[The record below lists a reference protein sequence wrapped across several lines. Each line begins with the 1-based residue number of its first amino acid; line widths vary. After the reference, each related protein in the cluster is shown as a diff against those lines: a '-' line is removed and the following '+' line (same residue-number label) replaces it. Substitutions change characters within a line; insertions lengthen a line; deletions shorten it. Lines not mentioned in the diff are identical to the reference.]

1 MGDLR
6 PYGLMQL
13 APMLLI
19 PLSLRLYAPRYSGDR
34 DIMAVLGL
42 YGLALLFDL
51 GDRPVFEFS
60 GGLVSGHTLKHIV
73 AALAVVWVTR
83 VRQLRAQVLVFARA
97 HVQKCHYNSAN
108 CSGAAG
114 FSIPNA

>member
-60 GGLVSGHTLKHIV
+60 GGLVSGHTLKHVV
-73 AALAVVWVTR
+73 AALAVVWVMLHLSR
-83 VRQLRAQVLVFARA
+83 RRIL
-97 HVQKCHYNSAN
+97 
-108 CSGAAG
+108 
-114 FSIPNA
+114 